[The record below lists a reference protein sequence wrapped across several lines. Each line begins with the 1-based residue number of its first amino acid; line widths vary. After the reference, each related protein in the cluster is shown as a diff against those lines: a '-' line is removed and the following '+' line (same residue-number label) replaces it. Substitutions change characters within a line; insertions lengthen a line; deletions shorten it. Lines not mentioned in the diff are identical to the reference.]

1 LKAVHDAT
9 SMKPGET
16 TTHRDDPDASG
27 AKRTNIYKIN
37 SPQLI
42 SLRSAVRERNLQKT
56 GFTAMSEKSENLP
69 TNTME

>member
-1 LKAVHDAT
+1 
-9 SMKPGET
+9 MKPGET